1 MEEKSKRNKRTE
13 ILILIGVILLFI
25 IVVFEVKF
33 SLENKS
39 NQADNIIPIETEL
52 TLEEQLIG
60 AEELTIEKAEGV
72 GDGLPYKVE
81 SQGDVVTLRISLD
94 TTRAL
99 FASDEEWDNFKNTLI
114 KTSEET
120 KNLFDEK
127 GYKDIH
133 FVISVEDFDKDNTFL
148 EALDGRIKYDTFN
161 K

>member
-1 MEEKSKRNKRTE
+1 MEEKSKRNKRME
-13 ILILIGVILLFI
+13 VLISIGVILLFI
-25 IVVFEVKF
+25 IVIFEVKF
-33 SLENKS
+33 SLQNP
-39 NQADNIIPIETEL
+39 NQVDNITPIKNDL

-60 AEELTIEKAEGV
+60 AEELTVEKAEGV

-81 SQGDVVTLRISLD
+81 SQNDVVTLRISLD

-99 FASDEEWDNFKNTLI
+99 FASDEEWDAFKNTLV
-114 KTSEET
+114 KTSGET
-120 KNLFDEK
+120 KELFDEK

-133 FVISVEDFDKDNTFL
+133 FIISVEDFDKDNVFL